1 LRSVLC
7 LPIIKQAG
15 LTGLLYLENRL
26 SEGVFTE
33 EKISMTELLTAQAAI
48 SLENATLLEQTRQ
61 AYLQLQENQ
70 EQMLQMEKLSAM
82 GTLVGGVAHEIN
94 NPLMGVMNFVEF
106 VAERTDD
113 PKSKE
118 ILTQALQHIQ
128 RIKKIVSNML
138 VFIRSKSVP
147 TGHASIPEVLSQTLM
162 LLEGELRK
170 GAIQIKQSIP
180 ENLPDIVCSPES
192 LQQILVNLMIN
203 ARDALSNQLEPQ
215 ISISARVKDKHIEF
229 TLADNGCGISD
240 EIQNRMFDPFFTTK
254 APGKGTGLGL
264 SVTRRLIQD
273 SGGSIQFESE
283 PDKGCEVSINFLIYS
298 S

>member
-1 LRSVLC
+1 
-7 LPIIKQAG
+7 
-15 LTGLLYLENRL
+15 
-26 SEGVFTE
+26 
-33 EKISMTELLTAQAAI
+33 
-48 SLENATLLEQTRQ
+48 
-61 AYLQLQENQ
+61 
-70 EQMLQMEKLSAM
+70 
-82 GTLVGGVAHEIN
+82 
-94 NPLMGVMNFVEF
+94 
-106 VAERTDD
+106 
-113 PKSKE
+113 
-118 ILTQALQHIQ
+118 
-128 RIKKIVSNML
+128 ML